1 MERGSPA
8 RTLRGKFATNSS
20 KGPDHVARLD
30 ALHAQRN
37 RVRIAQTAAR
47 LIAEHGLTDW
57 SAAKRKA
64 CRELGLGERESLPG
78 NDEIE
83 QALREYHSLFRRD
96 EHTASLRVQ
105 RQAALP
111 WMERLSMWDP
121 VLVGGVAAGWATPHS
136 EVRVE
141 IEAEDHKAVELAL
154 INAGVEY
161 SAVSDRNRSSSQAG
175 LQIAGDPPVRLIVVS
190 PMQRRNRS
198 RRDEDARLTV
208 TELKGL
214 LAEMSAGAS
223 SSD

>member
-1 MERGSPA
+1 MA
-8 RTLRGKFATNSS
+8 R
-20 KGPDHVARLD
+20 PD

-64 CRELGLGERESLPG
+64 CRELGLGEREALPG

-83 QALREYHSLFRRD
+83 QALRDYNSLFRRD

-111 WMERLSMWDP
+111 WMERLSMWNP

-141 IEAEDHKAVELAL
+141 IEAEDPKAVELAL

-161 SAVSDRNRSSSQAG
+161 GAVSGRNSSSSQAE
-175 LQIAGDPPVRLIVVS
+175 LRIEGDAPVRLIVIT
-190 PMQRRNRS
+190 PTQRRNRS
-198 RRDEDARLTV
+198 RRDEDARLTLA
-208 TELKGL
+208 ELKAL
-214 LAEMSAGAS
+214 LLGEMSAGTSAS
-223 SSD
+223 D

>member
-1 MERGSPA
+1 MA
-8 RTLRGKFATNSS
+8 RS
-20 KGPDHVARLD
+20 D

-47 LIAEHGLTDW
+47 LIAEHGLSDW

-64 CRELGLGERESLPG
+64 CRQLGLGERESLPG

-96 EHTASLRVQ
+96 QHNESLRIQ

-111 WMERLSMWDP
+111 WMERLSMWNP

-141 IEAEDHKAVELAL
+141 IEAEDPKAVELAL

-161 SAVSDRNRSSSQAG
+161 GAVSGRNSSSSQAD
-175 LQIAGDPPVRLIVVS
+175 LQIDGSPPVRLIVIT
-190 PMQRRNRS
+190 PTQRRNRS
-198 RRDEDARLTV
+198 RRDEDARLTLA
-208 TELKGL
+208 ELRAL
-214 LAEMSAGAS
+214 LLGEMSAGTAAS
-223 SSD
+223 D